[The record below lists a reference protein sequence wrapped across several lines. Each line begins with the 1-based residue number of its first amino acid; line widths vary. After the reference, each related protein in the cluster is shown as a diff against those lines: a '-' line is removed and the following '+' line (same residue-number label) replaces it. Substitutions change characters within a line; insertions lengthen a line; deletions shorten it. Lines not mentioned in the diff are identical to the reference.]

1 MTCKE
6 FVELVTEYVEGTLPG
21 GDRARFEDHMLE
33 CPWCE
38 RYLEQMRVTIQT
50 VGRVDEA
57 SISPDARDALL
68 HAFRDWN
75 EERQPS

>member
-6 FVELVTEYVEGTLPG
+6 FVELVTEYLEGTLS
-21 GDRARFEDHMLE
+21 GDERVRFDDHMVE
-33 CPWCE
+33 CPWCSQ
-38 RYLEQMRVTIQT
+38 YLEQMRVTIQT
-50 VGRVDEA
+50 VGRVDEE
-57 SISPDARDALL
+57 SISADGRDALL